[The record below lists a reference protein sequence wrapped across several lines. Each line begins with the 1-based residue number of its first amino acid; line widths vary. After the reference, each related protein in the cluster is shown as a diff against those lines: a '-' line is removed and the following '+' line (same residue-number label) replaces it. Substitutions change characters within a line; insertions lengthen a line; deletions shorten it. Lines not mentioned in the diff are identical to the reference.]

1 MKKNE
6 DLNSFIFKYLIMKSP
21 ISLNF
26 FSMEEA
32 IKNTRG
38 KVKARFTEISHEQ
51 NNLKI
56 LKELVHEKKEN
67 IQ

>member
-1 MKKNE
+1 
-6 DLNSFIFKYLIMKSP
+6 
-21 ISLNF
+21 
-26 FSMEEA
+26 MEEA